1 MPYGKGTYG
10 SKVGRPPKK
19 KTGPKALPSPPRR
32 GSVGMTVQR
41 AVKPPAQPKGPRS
54 TKYPVSMSPAER
66 AAAGKR
72 NTKKAQVKRVVKKGT
87 AAPSKRKGRGGR

>member
-19 KTGPKALPSPPRR
+19 KTEAKAPPSSPRR
-32 GSVGMTVQR
+32 GSVKMTVQQ
-41 AVKPPAQPKGPRS
+41 AAKSPPQPKGPRS
-54 TKYPVSMSPAER
+54 TKYPVLMSPAER

-72 NTKKAQVKRVVKKGT
+72 NTKKAQAKKVVKKGT
-87 AAPSKRKGRGGR
+87 ATPSKRKGRGGR

>member
-19 KTGPKALPSPPRR
+19 KTAAKAPPSSPRR
-32 GSVGMTVQR
+32 GSGKMTVQQS
-41 AVKPPAQPKGPRS
+41 VKTPPQPKGPRS
-54 TKYPVSMSPAER
+54 TKYPVLMSPAER

-72 NTKKAQVKRVVKKGT
+72 NTKKAQAKKVVKKGT
-87 AAPSKRKGRGGR
+87 ATPSKRKGRGGR